1 MYVFVYGSLKLD
13 CSDHGLL
20 ENSKFICASH
30 TEKKYTMLD
39 LGMFPGVVRE
49 GEISS
54 IYGEVYE
61 IDRKTLECLDDFEG
75 KWFSREMVPL
85 ECGITAWMYFLEEI
99 PVALEEKAYPI
110 KNGIWTN

>member
-1 MYVFVYGSLKLD
+1 MYVFVYGTLKID

-20 ENSKFICASH
+20 DKSKFICASR

-39 LGMFPGVVRE
+39 LGMFPGVTRE

-61 IDRKTLECLDDFEG
+61 VDRETLKCLDNFEG
-75 KWFSREMVPL
+75 KWFSRELVSL
-85 ECGITAWMYFLEEI
+85 DCGFSAWMYFLEEI